1 MLILERL
8 LFYVTFSTAF
18 FFKPFKF
25 QKTDAVLTRSKE
37 NHIVETGACKLN
49 LKDLGIINS
58 VQALRHYESNFVYFF
73 KLKPF
78 QEAALILRSKVNT
91 IFSQFYMELF
101 SVPIFPIYKIVL

>member
-49 LKDLGIINS
+49 L
-58 VQALRHYESNFVYFF
+58 LRIWE
-73 KLKPF
+73 
-78 QEAALILRSKVNT
+78 
-91 IFSQFYMELF
+91 
-101 SVPIFPIYKIVL
+101 